1 LFGDNPMTK
10 RRAASRQNENGEGPV
25 LSAGALRMIEEW
37 RLLPG
42 TKYEKEVVTVA
53 SRVHRVFRGLGLE
66 EEFTE
71 QELAGAWREIVGDFL
86 AQNARPGAMKRG
98 VLEIVVL
105 QPSILYMLER
115 ELKGKVLK
123 NLQERFGPERIRA
136 VRFKIG

>member
-1 LFGDNPMTK
+1 MK
-10 RRAASRQNENGEGPV
+10 RQRGNSPDDATSPGPV
-25 LSAGALRMIEEW
+25 LSAEALRMIQEW

-42 TKYEKEVVTVA
+42 KKYEREVVTVA
-53 SRVHRVFRGLGLE
+53 SRVHRVFQGLGLE

-71 QELAGAWREIVGDFL
+71 QELAGAWREMVGDFL
-86 AQNARPGAMKRG
+86 AQNARPGAMRRG

-115 ELKGKVLK
+115 ELKGKVLR
-123 NLQERFGPERIRA
+123 NLQERFGKERIKN

>member
-1 LFGDNPMTK
+1 M
-10 RRAASRQNENGEGPV
+10 
-25 LSAGALRMIEEW
+25 LSAAALRMIQEW

-42 TKYEKEVVTVA
+42 KKFEKDVVTVA
-53 SRVHRVFRGLGLE
+53 SRVHRVFQGLGLE

-71 QELAGAWREIVGDFL
+71 QELTGAWREIVGDFL

-98 VLEIVVL
+98 ILEIVVL

-123 NLQERFGPERIRA
+123 NLQERFGKERIKN